1 MKKSNN
7 GKGLKPGG
15 NVGLQY
21 LVVLDMNGGGGLW
34 IYRSAT
40 DMAKASGVN
49 AASIRNLFVG
59 GVDAVD
65 YRGYRVYRVR
75 SYGGVDFWKYIKG
88 RAVKAAKPVIA
99 GPIDV
104 KGVKKPVPGRNGIVK
119 KSGGSNRFGS
129 AFRLRLSET
138 DLGDEVL

>member
-21 LVVLDMNGGGGLW
+21 LVVLDMIGGGVGL
-34 IYRSAT
+34 YKSAT
-40 DMAKASGVN
+40 ELAKASGVN

-59 GVDAVD
+59 GVDCVD

-88 RAVKAAKPVIA
+88 RAVKAAKPVVS

-104 KGVKKPVPGRNGIVK
+104 EGVKKPVPGRNGVVK
-119 KSGGSNRFGS
+119 KSGGSSRFGS

-138 DLGDEVL
+138 DSGEEIL